1 MIKKLQENIKNL
13 EQKTNAT
20 LSLLVQ
26 QKNDSQ
32 AGHDSPYI
40 DQLYNLEQKK
50 RQDLTNLKRLFQT
63 LKVSLPLPVIQ
74 KQTTTQP

>member
-1 MIKKLQENIKNL
+1 MMKKLQENIKNL

-32 AGHDSPYI
+32 SGPISPYI

-50 RQDLTNLKRLFQT
+50 RQELTNLKRLFQS
-63 LKVSLPLPVIQ
+63 LKASLPLP
-74 KQTTTQP
+74 

>member
-32 AGHDSPYI
+32 VGHDSPYI

-74 KQTTTQP
+74 KQSTNQP

>member
-50 RQDLTNLKRLFQT
+50 R
-63 LKVSLPLPVIQ
+63 
-74 KQTTTQP
+74 

>member
-32 AGHDSPYI
+32 VGHDSPYI
-40 DQLYNLEQKK
+40 D
-50 RQDLTNLKRLFQT
+50 
-63 LKVSLPLPVIQ
+63 
-74 KQTTTQP
+74 

>member
-32 AGHDSPYI
+32 VGHDSPYI

-74 KQTTTQP
+74 KQSTTQP